1 MHMAYKIMGY
11 LGLMDGF
18 NYIRVFYGCYIH
30 DLKTVDDYAGVD
42 RSTVQ
47 YNDLTIPHGWW

>member
-1 MHMAYKIMGY
+1 MHKAYKIMGY

-30 DLKTVDDYAGVD
+30 DLKMVDDYAGDD